1 MNWGEL
7 YAHLIACTGLPPDT
21 ITQQFDLPRLEA
33 MNTYWR
39 NHPPLHL
46 MVAAYL
52 GIKPETPATPTDD
65 QPDLA
70 TVLAQF
76 PQAGM

>member
-1 MNWGEL
+1 M
-7 YAHLIACTGLPPDT
+7 
-21 ITQQFDLPRLEA
+21 DLPRLEA

-52 GIKPETPATPTDD
+52 GIKSEPKSTAGG
-65 QPDLA
+65 QPDLVA
-70 TVLAQF
+70 LLAQF
-76 PQAGM
+76 PQAGMQG

>member
-1 MNWGEL
+1 
-7 YAHLIACTGLPPDT
+7 
-21 ITQQFDLPRLEA
+21 

-52 GIKPETPATPTDD
+52 GIKPESKSTAGGQPDD
-65 QPDLA
+65 QPDLV
-70 TVLAQF
+70 TLLAQF
-76 PQAGM
+76 PQGGMSG

>member
-1 MNWGEL
+1 
-7 YAHLIACTGLPPDT
+7 
-21 ITQQFDLPRLEA
+21 

-52 GIKPETPATPTDD
+52 GIKSEPKSTAGGQPDD
-65 QPDLA
+65 QPDLVA
-70 TVLAQF
+70 LLAQF
-76 PQAGM
+76 PQAGMQG